1 MVSSRNADDET
12 NFVFRKPTLKTFY
25 PGHNIGNF
33 LHQPIH
39 RTDPAAWTMRLGDI
53 AGMAQVVVDRADHCP
68 DLSLSSGILLRL
80 TSSS

>member
-1 MVSSRNADDET
+1 
-12 NFVFRKPTLKTFY
+12 
-25 PGHNIGNF
+25 
-33 LHQPIH
+33 
-39 RTDPAAWTMRLGDI
+39 MRLGDI